1 MQAWVRRLLI
11 YTGSL
16 RFKTLALLGGS
27 ALMAL
32 ATGFALIDGIRKADY
47 YMERISASQGQLE
60 LLILLSGRISN
71 YAIDVNDLGRSP
83 DEARTRM
90 ANATAQVIAIFERLD
105 SSIESQVNLL
115 DTDEAKN
122 AEATEGLSIAR
133 MRAMFQNLDR
143 QMFSAMDGKQDAE
156 NTVANMKRVLDVFG
170 LGFSP
175 MLAQAVEDE
184 RSEVTGT
191 RRAMEE
197 LKKRLTVIATAVLTG
212 AMALAGFLYFG
223 PVQSILRRTG
233 EIVSGAKAIS
243 SGRLDTRLRLK
254 GHDEFTMLMASFN
267 RMATN
272 LSRRESKLLTAQS
285 HLQETVDARTA
296 ELRAANRKLEE
307 IDQNRRRFFADVS
320 HELRTPLTV
329 ILGEAE
335 VTLLQSG
342 DKLPASLRKSVETI
356 QARARRLNRRIED
369 LLRVARSESGRI
381 DLNITRMEVGAALT
395 EAYDDVAP
403 LARQRGMAVEIDA
416 GPGDL
421 YVNGDKDWLRQVFAG
436 VIANAIKYSAA
447 GEFVAIKVKPA
458 NETVKIEFN
467 DRGCGIADEEMPR
480 IFDRFFSGKNQP
492 SGNETSHGV
501 GLALAKWVIEEHKGR
516 IALESPGRLNGA
528 SGKSDRPGL
537 SVIITLNRIDLGGA
551 AHDADANQRR

>member
-1 MQAWVRRLLI
+1 MPAWVRRVVI
-11 YTGSL
+11 FMGSL
-16 RFKTLALLGGS
+16 RFKTLALVGGS

-47 YMERISASQGQLE
+47 YMERTSASQGQLE
-60 LLILLSGRISN
+60 LLILLSGRIGD
-71 YAIDVNDLGRSP
+71 YAIAINELGRAP
-83 DEARTRM
+83 EEGRARM
-90 ANATAQVIAIFERLD
+90 ANSTSQVNAIFERLNK
-105 SSIESQVNLL
+105 SIETQVNLL

-143 QMFSAMDGKQDAE
+143 QIFSTLESGQDAE
-156 NTVANMKRVLDVFG
+156 NTLANMKRVLDVFG

-197 LKKRLTVIATAVLTG
+197 LKKTLTLIATAVLTG
-212 AMALAGFLYFG
+212 AMALAALLYLG
-223 PVQSILRRTG
+223 PVQSILRRTE
-233 EIVSGAKAIS
+233 EIVQGAKAIS
-243 SGRLDTRLRLK
+243 SGKLDTRLRLK
-254 GHDEFTMLMASFN
+254 GHDEFTLLMSSFN

-272 LSRRESKLLTAQS
+272 LARRESKLLAAQS

-342 DKLPASLRKSVETI
+342 DKLSTPLRKSVETI

-436 VIANAIKYSAA
+436 VIANAIKYSSA
-447 GEFVAIKVKPA
+447 GEFIAVKA
-458 NETVKIEFN
+458 GSNDKTIKIEVN
-467 DRGCGIADEEMPR
+467 DRGCGIARDEIPR

-501 GLALAKWVIEEHKGR
+501 GLALAKWVVEEHKGH

-537 SVIITLNRIDLGGA
+537 SVIITLNRIDLGSR
-551 AHDADANQRR
+551 AHDADANQRH